1 MKGGREKARNERRGS
16 GWVRAL
22 RRGVYRLPLQNRDGR
37 AKCAK
42 KETKRSRREKTIK
55 NGERG
60 SRKVWGDTRGDVG
73 KMNRVRNK
81 E

>member
-1 MKGGREKARNERRGS
+1 MVIQKRE
-16 GWVRAL
+16 
-22 RRGVYRLPLQNRDGR
+22 VYRLPLQNRDRR

-60 SRKVWGDTRGDVG
+60 SRKVWGDTRGDVIIKG
-73 KMNRVRNK
+73 WEDNQDH
-81 E
+81 